1 MDFFSS
7 KINKWYYKH
16 KRELPWRNT
25 KDPYKIWLSEIIL
38 QQTQV
43 KQGLPYY
50 QKFIKRFPSVSEL
63 ANANEEQV
71 LKLWQ
76 GLGYY
81 SRARNLHFAA
91 KQIHQAGFFPKEY
104 KDIINL
110 KGVGEYTAAAIASFA
125 FKLPYAVVD
134 GNVFRLLSRFYGIDT
149 PIDTSKGK
157 KEFSEIAQTLLV
169 KEEPDTH
176 NQAIMEFGSQM
187 CKPKQ
192 PNCNSCPLR
201 DECVAFAN
209 NTTHLLP
216 VKQGKVKVKTVFFEY
231 FFFKMDG
238 YTLVN
243 KRTDNGIWQNMYE
256 FPLITNEELKN
267 NEEILN
273 HNQFESWIKGID
285 FSVESISEFKH
296 ILSHRKINARFWE
309 IKCQKTLPES
319 NFKKIEIERI
329 HKLAVSR
336 LIEKFIQAKI

>member
-7 KINKWYYKH
+7 KIIKWYSQH

-50 QKFIKRFPSVSEL
+50 QKFIKTFPRVSEL
-63 ANANEEQV
+63 ANANEEEV

-104 KDIINL
+104 KDIIRL

-149 PIDTSKGK
+149 PIDTSRGK

-169 KEEPDTH
+169 KKEPDTH

-209 NTTHLLP
+209 NTIHLLP
-216 VKQGKVKVKTVFFEY
+216 VKKGKVKVKTVFFEY
-231 FFFKMDG
+231 FFFKMNG

-243 KRTDNGIWQNMYE
+243 KRADDGIWQNMYE
-256 FPLITNEELKN
+256 FPLITTEELKN
-267 NEEILN
+267 TEEILN
-273 HNQFESWIKGID
+273 HNQFESWVKGID
-285 FSVESISEFKH
+285 FSIESISEFKH

-309 IKCQKTLPES
+309 IKCQSTLPAS
-319 NFKKIEIERI
+319 DFKKIKIETI
-329 HKLAVSR
+329 DKLAVSR

>member
-1 MDFFSS
+1 MFYHYNSLEFTTLWIFFLL
-7 KINKWYYKH
+7 KLLNGTPKH

-50 QKFIKRFPSVSEL
+50 QKFIKSFPSVSEL

-216 VKQGKVKVKTVFFEY
+216 VKT
-231 FFFKMDG
+231 
-238 YTLVN
+238 
-243 KRTDNGIWQNMYE
+243 R
-256 FPLITNEELKN
+256 
-267 NEEILN
+267 
-273 HNQFESWIKGID
+273 
-285 FSVESISEFKH
+285 
-296 ILSHRKINARFWE
+296 
-309 IKCQKTLPES
+309 
-319 NFKKIEIERI
+319 
-329 HKLAVSR
+329 
-336 LIEKFIQAKI
+336 

>member
-7 KINKWYYKH
+7 KIIKWYSQH

-50 QKFIKRFPSVSEL
+50 QKFIKTFPNVSAL

-81 SRARNLHFAA
+81 SRARNLHFTA

-104 KDIINL
+104 KEIITL

-125 FKLPYAVVD
+125 FKLPYAVLD
-134 GNVFRLLSRFYGIDT
+134 GNGFRLLSRFYGLDT
-149 PIDTSKGK
+149 PIDTYKGK
-157 KEFSEIAQTLLV
+157 REFSEIAQALLV

-192 PNCNSCPLR
+192 PDCNSCPLR

-209 NTTHLLP
+209 KTIHLLP
-216 VKQGKVKVKTVFFEY
+216 FKIGKVKVKTVFFEY
-231 FFFKMDG
+231 FFFEMKG

-243 KRTDNGIWQNMYE
+243 KRADDGIWQNMYE
-256 FPLITNEELKN
+256 FPLITNEELKST
-267 NEEILN
+267 EEILN
-273 HNQFESWIKGID
+273 YNQFISWVKDVD
-285 FSVESISEFKH
+285 FSIESISEFKH
-296 ILSHRKINARFWE
+296 ILSHRKINARFW
-309 IKCQKTLPES
+309 IIRCHNILPVSSFQKI
-319 NFKKIEIERI
+319 KIEKID
-329 HKLAVSR
+329 KLAIPR